1 MAAAVV
7 ADPEVERID
16 LGRGSW
22 VDVARGFLTDADEV
36 HRAVGEATRWSPER
50 TFHYDHWKESNRLG
64 AAWRRGDPVA
74 HPVLLDAHRWLQHRY
89 GVRFEGF
96 ALVRYRDGG
105 DGQGFHRDREMTF
118 LDDTVIA
125 VLTLGA
131 TRPWLLR
138 PREHRDQHGLE
149 NRGAT
154 HDLAPASGDL
164 LVMGGRCQADWEH
177 SVAPVRGRPVGDRI
191 SLQWRWTS
199 RQGRPERG
207 GSYFAPRRY
216 GRS

>member
-1 MAAAVV
+1 MDPAVV
-7 ADPEVERID
+7 AEPVVERIQLD
-16 LGRGSW
+16 ATSW
-22 VDVARGFLTDADEV
+22 VDVVRGFVTEADAV
-36 HRAVGEATRWSPER
+36 HDQVLEATAWGEDRVFR
-50 TFHYDHWKESNRLG
+50 YDHWVDVNRLG

-89 GVRFEGF
+89 RATFDGF
-96 ALVRYRDGG
+96 SLVRYRDGR
-105 DGQGFHRDREMTF
+105 DGQGFHRDRDMRW
-118 LDDTVIA
+118 LDDTIIG

-131 TRPWLLR
+131 QRPWLVR
-138 PREHRDQHGLE
+138 PREHRNRHDLAD
-149 NRGAT
+149 RGAT

-177 SVAPVRGRPVGDRI
+177 SVAPIPGRPVGDRI

-207 GSYFAPRRY
+207 GSWNAPRHY
-216 GRS
+216 GRG